1 MKRKKIFGLIIII
14 IGIIFIFIT
23 PIMKFFINNKVDN
36 TLNEF
41 EELKVEEIE
50 NNNQEEGDFDFE
62 NISEISPS
70 KVLLNPGKI
79 NKNLIVGQI
88 VIPSLDLNLTIF
100 KGLSEN
106 ELFAGVGTMKNN
118 QVMGEGNYAIAGHY
132 AENNTLFGDLT
143 SIEIGDTVKITDKN
157 NIYEYKIYDTKVVDP
172 NQIDLIE
179 DTEAEKRG
187 NPIISLMNCYYEG
200 KKFTGNRFF
209 ALGDLVSVKEYT
221 EKEMIRK

>member
-143 SIEIGDTVKITDKN
+143 SIEIGDIVKITDKN

-179 DTEAEKRG
+179 DAEAEKRG
-187 NPIISLMNCYYEG
+187 KPIISLMNCYYEG

-209 ALGDLVSVKEYT
+209 AFGDLVSVKEYT